1 MLANIFR
8 KQRKEAK
15 AQAAPV
21 SRASLG
27 DKLRAIFSS
36 ESIGEEQLK
45 EFERLMLLSDV
56 GVEVTTEILN
66 ELKLSQVSGQD
77 PMQLLQESIKSR
89 LQHMH
94 APLVIDRGNKP
105 HVILVIGVN
114 GSGKTTSI
122 GKLCNHLQQQGEQVM
137 IAAGDTFRA
146 AAVEQL
152 QVWGERNN
160 VPVIAQGH
168 KADSASVIF
177 DGVQAARA
185 RNASV
190 LIADTAGRMHT
201 RGVLMD
207 ELKKIIRVIGKID
220 SRAPHEILLVV
231 DGRSGQ
237 NVRRQVEEFRSE
249 FRLSGLFVS
258 KLDNNAKGG
267 IVLSLSR
274 FKVPVRFLGT
284 GESKADLIDFDPQD
298 YAERVLG
305 IE

>member
-8 KQRKEAK
+8 KQRKKAK

-21 SRASLG
+21 SRSNLG

-284 GESKADLIDFDPQD
+284 GEDETDLMSFDPQD

-305 IE
+305 MQ